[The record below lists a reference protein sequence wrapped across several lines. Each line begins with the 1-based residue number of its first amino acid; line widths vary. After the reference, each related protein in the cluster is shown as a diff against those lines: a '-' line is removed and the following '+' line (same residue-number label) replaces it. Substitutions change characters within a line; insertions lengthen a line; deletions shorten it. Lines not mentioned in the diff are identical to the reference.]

1 LFHAALMADTAAD
14 DSAASAAVERS
25 PRARMRRA
33 SRLSVRQD
41 APLEGAGSVTPTTGH
56 EQEFTD
62 VESDCKRGRSNEVAV
77 GDRSAA
83 TVGTD
88 RQVADDPYERASKR
102 LKGMAEALRRR
113 ADEVFPAP
121 EAGYPPPNGSA
132 LLDEL
137 TDELLVVASDAV
149 DAAAAA
155 YRASIEGLGLPAFSG
170 KAQLR
175 LLAWLVADA
184 RGADK
189 LLDKPEA
196 EKVGKRLQRQ
206 AQTVREALA
215 AASAAAEADRSRARE
230 EGADE
235 ARLAGVLP
243 PPYYRLSRR

>member
-1 LFHAALMADTAAD
+1 
-14 DSAASAAVERS
+14 
-25 PRARMRRA
+25 
-33 SRLSVRQD
+33 
-41 APLEGAGSVTPTTGH
+41 
-56 EQEFTD
+56 
-62 VESDCKRGRSNEVAV
+62 
-77 GDRSAA
+77 
-83 TVGTD
+83 
-88 RQVADDPYERASKR
+88 
-102 LKGMAEALRRR
+102 MAEALRRR